1 MYQWIS
7 ESLAWMT
14 QRIKKPISMSRW
26 NNESIVQWSSETIK
40 WWFSESVNYESMI
53 QWTMKQ
59 WFMKSMIEWKSEPIW
74 INEWINE
81 AVNQSTNEQW
91 ISAPMNEW
99 TSDSMNQWTNETVMV
114 WMNELISESMSQW
127 INEWT
132 SEWMDGRVSYASLL
146 SYFFS
151 ERPLRWG
158 TSCLSYTSYLNSSL
172 LSELL
177 LLWPCSDLPPSWLF
191 CSFCCFHDLQC
202 L

>member
-1 MYQWIS
+1 MYQSWITCMNDSANQWITHFNESMKQWIDSSVKQWNNQMMIQWIS
-7 ESLAWMT
+7 EL
-14 QRIKKPISMSRW
+14 RIDDSV
-26 NNESIVQWSSETIK
+26 NNETMIHQINDWVKKWAYMNQWMNQRSSE
-40 WWFSESVNYESMI
+40 SM
-53 QWTMKQ
+53 
-59 WFMKSMIEWKSEPIW
+59 
-74 INEWINE
+74 N
-81 AVNQSTNEQW
+81 QW

-99 TSDSMNQWTNETVMV
+99 TSDSMNQWTNETVMA

-132 SEWMDGRVSYASLL
+132 NEWMDGRVSYASLL

-151 ERPLRWG
+151 ERPLRRG
-158 TSCLSYTSYLNSSL
+158 TSCLSYTSYLNSL